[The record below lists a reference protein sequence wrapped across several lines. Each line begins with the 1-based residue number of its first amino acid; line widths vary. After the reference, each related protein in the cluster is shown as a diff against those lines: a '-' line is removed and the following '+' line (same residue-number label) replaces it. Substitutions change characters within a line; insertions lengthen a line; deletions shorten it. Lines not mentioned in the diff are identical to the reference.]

1 MSEPVEPVEPA
12 DSEGAAN
19 LDPLDPDRAPRPRI
33 KDLEVMVAD
42 VVMEGPD
49 TATLVLFTGNDRL
62 DYRPGHFLTVDPHQF
77 HALERFIDFFEDAKG
92 KKEPPRAYSLTS
104 APHERHLAITVK
116 EERYVSR
123 ATRYPPLL
131 SPLLV
136 WRTPRGTRMQV
147 TGFGGPY
154 VLPRDIE
161 SRTDHLVHVCAG
173 SGIVPNFSMLKHALE
188 TGLRLRHTLVY
199 GNKTWREVIFR
210 RQLEELERRF
220 PDKLEIVHALSR
232 EAPTAGIGG
241 KVRAGRVGAEL
252 LREVIRDPGAV
263 EVFACGPG
271 INRFDREAAKARG
284 ETPPPR
290 FLESVVAALAE
301 LGLPK
306 QRVHRESYG

>member
-1 MSEPVEPVEPA
+1 MSQPVEPDPSPSA
-12 DSEGAAN
+12 SAA
-19 LDPLDPDRAPRPRI
+19 DPLDPDRAPRPRI

-42 VVMEGPD
+42 VVIEAPD

-92 KKEPPRAYSLTS
+92 KPEPPRAYSLTS

-116 EERYVSR
+116 EERYVSG

-173 SGIVPNFSMLKHALE
+173 SGIVPNYSILKHALE

-210 RQLEELERRF
+210 QKLEELERRF
-220 PDKLEIVHALSR
+220 PDRLEVVHALSR
-232 EAPTAGIGG
+232 EAAPAGLETR
-241 KVRAGRVGAEL
+241 VRAGRVGADL

-271 INRFDREAAKARG
+271 INRFDRESAKARG
-284 ETPPPR
+284 EQPQPR

-301 LGLPK
+301 LGVPRERL
-306 QRVHRESYG
+306 HRESYG